1 MLVSCLRIVL
11 LLNLLMIQHNLKQ
24 SAGIFSLDLLTSR
37 TKWSLWSLGNS
48 VFNMISYRE
57 AIAVV
62 GLPFNVSGLFGE

>member
-1 MLVSCLRIVL
+1 MERKCKVNCETLT
-11 LLNLLMIQHNLKQ
+11 LMFVYIGQ
-24 SAGIFSLDLLTSR
+24 IFFSPTTL
-37 TKWSLWSLGNS
+37 KWSLWSLGNS